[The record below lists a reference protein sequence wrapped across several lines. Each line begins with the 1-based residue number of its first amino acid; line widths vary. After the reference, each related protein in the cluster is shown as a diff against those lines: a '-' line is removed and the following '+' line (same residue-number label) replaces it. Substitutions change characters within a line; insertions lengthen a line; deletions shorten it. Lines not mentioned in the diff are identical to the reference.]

1 MSRVINRRSVSWFLK
16 WHIAEFIFL
25 SFHFSTVK
33 KGISNSSN
41 TASADTFKVVDA
53 VIDALTSQR
62 PQTRYAVGL
71 DAKVSIFLSF
81 LPTFIPDYLFGR
93 KKG

>member
-1 MSRVINRRSVSWFLK
+1 MAHHSAYFFFLY
-16 WHIAEFIFL
+16 
-25 SFHFSTVK
+25 FHFSTVK
-33 KGISNSSN
+33 KGIIKSFN

-53 VIDALTSQR
+53 VVDALTSQR

-71 DAKVSIFLSF
+71 DAKVFIFLSF

-93 KKG
+93 KTGRVV